1 MRENENEDDDV
12 EVIKEC
18 VMLENMLELET
29 KMRDWSPWG
38 MDKSTGHMEIDD
50 LVIRTRV
57 EPEDMEFDDKVE
69 ILAHD
74 ALDAIFIDMDDAWD
88 GTNNAMNTASN
99 V

>member
-1 MRENENEDDDV
+1 
-12 EVIKEC
+12 
-18 VMLENMLELET
+18 
-29 KMRDWSPWG
+29 
-38 MDKSTGHMEIDD
+38 MEIDD

-74 ALDAIFIDMDDAWD
+74 ALDAILIDMDDAWD